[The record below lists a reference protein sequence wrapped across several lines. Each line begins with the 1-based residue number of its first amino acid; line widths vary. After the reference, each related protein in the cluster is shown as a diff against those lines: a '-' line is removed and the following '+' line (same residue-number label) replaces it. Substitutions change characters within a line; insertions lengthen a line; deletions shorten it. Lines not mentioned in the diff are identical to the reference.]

1 MIKNFNKIIRARAPL
16 RLGLAG
22 GGTDVSP
29 YCDQFG
35 GLILN
40 ATIDR
45 YAYAVIKPLSE
56 KKVKLISCDHN
67 LTIEKELHGNFV
79 SNEDLIL
86 HQSVYKNMINLFN
99 DGKDIALELITFCD
113 APAGSGLGSS
123 STLVVSMI
131 KAFLRFFNIELD
143 NYRIA
148 SLAYAIER
156 IECKLGGG
164 RQDQYSA
171 TFGGFNYM
179 EFAKDGNVVVNT
191 LQIPPS
197 AILELEASLL
207 LFYTGISRDSAAII
221 FEQSRN
227 VEQDK
232 EESINAMHFIKE
244 EAILM
249 KENLMNG
256 NFMGFVESLRR
267 GWGSKKKIAKSV
279 SNSYLDEIYD
289 VAIHAGALAGKISGA
304 GGGGFFMFVIPTE
317 NRMNVKR
324 ALEKFGGQVSNCH
337 FTKQGAESW
346 EI

>member
-29 YCDQFG
+29 YCDKFG

-40 ATIDR
+40 ATIDL
-45 YAYAVIKPLSE
+45 YAYAVIKPLSNE
-56 KKVKLISCDHN
+56 KVKLISCDHN
-67 LTIEKELHGNFV
+67 ITVEKDLHGAFD
-79 SNEDLIL
+79 SNEDLML
-86 HQSVYKNMINLFN
+86 HKAVYKNMINLFN
-99 DGKDIALELITFCD
+99 DSKDIALELITFCD

-131 KAFLRFFNIELD
+131 KAFLAFFNTELD
-143 NYRIA
+143 NYSIA
-148 SLAYAIER
+148 SLAYKIER

-171 TFGGFNYM
+171 TFGGINYM
-179 EFAKDGNVVVNT
+179 DFNKDGNVIVNT
-191 LQIPPS
+191 LQIPPKV
-197 AILELEASLL
+197 ILELEATLL

-221 FEQSRN
+221 YEQSRN
-227 VEQDK
+227 VDLNK
-232 EESINAMHFIKE
+232 AESINAMHFIKE
-244 EAILM
+244 EATLM
-249 KENLMNG
+249 KENLAEA

-267 GWGSKKKIAKSV
+267 GWDSKKKIAESI

-289 VAIHAGALAGKISGA
+289 VAIKAGAYAGKISGA

-317 NRMNVKR
+317 DRMNVKR